1 MTSEPKNLSKS
12 KKKNSQAVSIYED
25 EDKIDQIIKDIT
37 LKRPRNAYTQF
48 VLSESEQMKSKN
60 KDSKIKIGDLSA
72 TCAEKWKKLSQEEK
86 KKYVKLYEEEKQKY
100 KNDLELVRHYLF
112 KDYQDNIH
120 RAPSA
125 YQIFVSEKLRL
136 GFEQNLDPK
145 DIKKA
150 AATEW
155 AQMTEEQKGVYK
167 DKKKEND
174 SWFEKAKKIRKIT
187 PISLFIQ
194 KKYDEAKKEKKEP
207 PKLKDI
213 APSWKKLSKKEKQTY
228 EKYAQ
233 ELNEEKEQLQ
243 DLYEIT
249 HGVKPKRPN
258 GAFRI
263 FLQEKAKNNEIKSL
277 TQGQELWKK
286 LTEDQKEEYLKKSHR
301 CQLAYKYKKMIYVK
315 QIKKILPKRPGN
327 AYTQFLKE
335 KKGQKVPEGQNF
347 LKYWRSVYEKLSPE
361 EKAKYEK
368 KAKEAKEIYDKKFEQ
383 FANKV
388 FDMPKKPL
396 SGFSFYV
403 AEKMPLLR
411 KEKPDSL
418 LNTLIKQIAEEWQK
432 EPEEKKAEFIKK
444 SDEDKKRFKRQFRQF
459 KKKGYYSNNPDDDEE
474 DDKKEEKKGT
484 KKKSSSKM
492 SSKKSR
498 KSRNASKKKDNEKKK
513 SKPKSKSKSK
523 KKSKKDG
530 KSQKQKSKSKSKKK
544 ETKKID
550 EVK

>member
-1 MTSEPKNLSKS
+1 MSSKSRSASKS
-12 KKKNSQAVSIYED
+12 KKKNSQPIALYED
-25 EDKIDQIIKDIT
+25 EEKIDQIIKDIT

-48 VLSESEQMKSKN
+48 VLSQSDQIKSKN
-60 KDSKIKIGDLSA
+60 KDSKIKIADLSA
-72 TCAEKWKKLSQEEK
+72 NCAEKWKKMSKEEK

-112 KDYQDNIH
+112 KDYQDTVH
-120 RAPSA
+120 RAPTA

-155 AQMTEEQKGVYK
+155 SQMTEEQKGVYK
-167 DKKKEND
+167 DKKKQND

-187 PISLFIQ
+187 PIALFIQ
-194 KKYDEAKKEKKEP
+194 KKYDEAKETKKDP
-207 PKLKDI
+207 PKLADI
-213 APSWKKLSKKEKQTY
+213 APLWKKLSKKEKQTY

-233 ELNEEKEQLQ
+233 ELNEEKEHLQ

-286 LTEDQKEEYLKKSHR
+286 LTEEQKEEYLKKSHR

-335 KKGQKVPEGQNF
+335 KKGQKIPEGQNF
-347 LKYWRSVYEKLSPE
+347 LKYWRPIYEKLTPE
-361 EKAKYEK
+361 EKAKYEE
-368 KAKEAKEIYDKKFEQ
+368 KAKKAKEIYDKKFEQ

-396 SGFSFYV
+396 SGFTFYV
-403 AEKMPLLR
+403 AEKMPLLK
-411 KEKPDSL
+411 KEKPDLL
-418 LNTLIKQIAEEWQK
+418 LNDLSKQIAEEWQK
-432 EPEEKKAEFIKK
+432 EPEEKKAEYIKK
-444 SDEDKKRFKRQFRQF
+444 SEEDKKRFKRQFREF
-459 KKKGYYSNNPDDDEE
+459 KKKGYYSNNPDGDVDEE
-474 DDKKEEKKGT
+474 DEKEEKKSS
-484 KKKSSSKM
+484 KKKSGSKM

-498 KSRNASKKKDNEKKK
+498 KSASKKKDNDKKK
-513 SKPKSKSKSK
+513 SSKSKSKNKSKKKSQKDGKSQRKSKSKSK
-523 KKSKKDG
+523 KK
-530 KSQKQKSKSKSKKK
+530 
-544 ETKKID
+544 
-550 EVK
+550 

>member
-1 MTSEPKNLSKS
+1 MSSKSRSASKS
-12 KKKNSQAVSIYED
+12 KKKNSQPIALYED
-25 EDKIDQIIKDIT
+25 EEKIDQIIKDIT

-48 VLSESEQMKSKN
+48 VLSQSDQIKSKN
-60 KDSKIKIGDLSA
+60 KDSKIKIADLSA
-72 TCAEKWKKLSQEEK
+72 NCAEKWKKMSKEEK

-112 KDYQDNIH
+112 KDYQDTVH
-120 RAPSA
+120 RAPTA

-155 AQMTEEQKGVYK
+155 SQMTEEQKGVYK
-167 DKKKEND
+167 DKKKQND

-187 PISLFIQ
+187 PIALFIQ
-194 KKYDEAKKEKKEP
+194 KKYDEAKETKKDP
-207 PKLKDI
+207 PKLADI
-213 APSWKKLSKKEKQTY
+213 APLWKKLSKKEKQTY

-233 ELNEEKEQLQ
+233 ELNEEKEHLQ

-286 LTEDQKEEYLKKSHR
+286 LTEEQKEEYLKKSHR

-335 KKGQKVPEGQNF
+335 KKGQKIPEGQNF
-347 LKYWRSVYEKLSPE
+347 LKYWRPIYEKLTPE
-361 EKAKYEK
+361 EKAKYEE
-368 KAKEAKEIYDKKFEQ
+368 KAKKAKEIYDKKFEQ

-396 SGFSFYV
+396 SGFTFYV
-403 AEKMPLLR
+403 AEKMPLLK
-411 KEKPDSL
+411 KEKPDLL
-418 LNTLIKQIAEEWQK
+418 LNDLSKQIAEEWQK
-432 EPEEKKAEFIKK
+432 EPEEKKAEYIKK
-444 SDEDKKRFKRQFRQF
+444 SEEDKKRFKRQFREF
-459 KKKGYYSNNPDDDEE
+459 KKKGYYSNNPDGDVDEE
-474 DDKKEEKKGT
+474 DEKEEKKSS
-484 KKKSSSKM
+484 KKKSGSKM

-498 KSRNASKKKDNEKKK
+498 KNASKKKDNDKKK
-513 SKPKSKSKSK
+513 SSKSKSKSK
-523 KKSKKDG
+523 KKSQKEG
-530 KSQKQKSKSKSKKK
+530 KSQRKSKSKSKKK
-544 ETKKID
+544 
-550 EVK
+550 

>member
-1 MTSEPKNLSKS
+1 MSSKSRSASKS
-12 KKKNSQAVSIYED
+12 KKKNSQPIALYED
-25 EDKIDQIIKDIT
+25 EEKIDQIIKDIT

-48 VLSESEQMKSKN
+48 VLSQSDQIKSKN
-60 KDSKIKIGDLSA
+60 KDSKIKIADLSA
-72 TCAEKWKKLSQEEK
+72 NCAEKWKKMSKEEK

-112 KDYQDNIH
+112 KDYQDTVH
-120 RAPSA
+120 RAPTA

-150 AATEW
+150 ASTEW
-155 AQMTEEQKGVYK
+155 SQMTEEQKGVYK
-167 DKKKEND
+167 DKKKQND

-187 PISLFIQ
+187 PIALFIQ
-194 KKYDEAKKEKKEP
+194 KKYDEAKETKKDP
-207 PKLKDI
+207 PKLADI
-213 APSWKKLSKKEKQTY
+213 APLWKKLSKKEKQTY

-233 ELNEEKEQLQ
+233 ELNEEKEHLQ

-286 LTEDQKEEYLKKSHR
+286 LTEEQKEEYLKKSHR

-335 KKGQKVPEGQNF
+335 KKGQKIPEGQNF
-347 LKYWRSVYEKLSPE
+347 LKYWRPIYEKLTPE
-361 EKAKYEK
+361 EKAKYEE
-368 KAKEAKEIYDKKFEQ
+368 KAKKAKEIYDKKFEQ

-396 SGFSFYV
+396 SGFTFYV
-403 AEKMPLLR
+403 TEKMPLLK
-411 KEKPDSL
+411 KEKPDLL
-418 LNTLIKQIAEEWQK
+418 LNDLSKQIAEEWQK
-432 EPEEKKAEFIKK
+432 EPEEKKAEYIKK
-444 SDEDKKRFKRQFRQF
+444 SEEDKKRFKRQ
-459 KKKGYYSNNPDDDEE
+459 
-474 DDKKEEKKGT
+474 
-484 KKKSSSKM
+484 
-492 SSKKSR
+492 
-498 KSRNASKKKDNEKKK
+498 
-513 SKPKSKSKSK
+513 
-523 KKSKKDG
+523 
-530 KSQKQKSKSKSKKK
+530 
-544 ETKKID
+544 
-550 EVK
+550 

>member
-1 MTSEPKNLSKS
+1 MSSKSRSASKS
-12 KKKNSQAVSIYED
+12 KKKNSQPIALYED
-25 EDKIDQIIKDIT
+25 EEKIDQIIKDIT

-48 VLSESEQMKSKN
+48 VLSQSDQIKSKN
-60 KDSKIKIGDLSA
+60 KDSKIKIADLSA
-72 TCAEKWKKLSQEEK
+72 TCAEKWKKMSKEEK

-112 KDYQDNIH
+112 KDYQDTVH
-120 RAPSA
+120 RAPTA

-150 AATEW
+150 ASTEW
-155 AQMTEEQKGVYK
+155 SQMTEEQKGVYK
-167 DKKKEND
+167 DKKKQND

-187 PISLFIQ
+187 PIALFIQ
-194 KKYDEAKKEKKEP
+194 KKYDEAKETKKDP
-207 PKLKDI
+207 PKLADI
-213 APSWKKLSKKEKQTY
+213 APLWKKLSKKEKQTY

-233 ELNEEKEQLQ
+233 ELNEEKEHLQ

-286 LTEDQKEEYLKKSHR
+286 LTAEQKEEYLKKSHR

-335 KKGQKVPEGQNF
+335 KKGQKIPEGQNF
-347 LKYWRSVYEKLSPE
+347 LKYWRPIYEKLTPE
-361 EKAKYEK
+361 EKAKYEE
-368 KAKEAKEIYDKKFEQ
+368 KAKKAKEIYDKKFEQ

-396 SGFSFYV
+396 SGFTFYV
-403 AEKMPLLR
+403 AEKMPLLK
-411 KEKPDSL
+411 KEKPDLL
-418 LNTLIKQIAEEWQK
+418 LNDLSKQIAEEWQK
-432 EPEEKKAEFIKK
+432 EPEEKKAEYIKK
-444 SDEDKKRFKRQFRQF
+444 SEEDKKRFKRQFREF
-459 KKKGYYSNNPDDDEE
+459 KKKGYYSNNPDGDVDEE
-474 DDKKEEKKGT
+474 DEKEEKKSS
-484 KKKSSSKM
+484 KKKSGSKISSKN
-492 SSKKSR
+492 SR
-498 KSRNASKKKDNEKKK
+498 KSASKKKDNNKKK
-513 SKPKSKSKSK
+513 SSKSKSKNKSKKKSQKDGKSQRKSKSKSK
-523 KKSKKDG
+523 KK
-530 KSQKQKSKSKSKKK
+530 
-544 ETKKID
+544 
-550 EVK
+550 

>member
-1 MTSEPKNLSKS
+1 MSSKSRSASKS
-12 KKKNSQAVSIYED
+12 KKKNSQPIALYED
-25 EDKIDQIIKDIT
+25 EEKTDQIIKDIT

-48 VLSESEQMKSKN
+48 VLSQSDQIKSKN
-60 KDSKIKIGDLSA
+60 KDSKIKIADLSA
-72 TCAEKWKKLSQEEK
+72 NCAEKWKKMSKEEK

-112 KDYQDNIH
+112 KDYQDTVH
-120 RAPSA
+120 RAPTA

-155 AQMTEEQKGVYK
+155 SQMTEEQKGVYK
-167 DKKKEND
+167 DKKKQND

-187 PISLFIQ
+187 PIALFIQ
-194 KKYDEAKKEKKEP
+194 KKYDEAKETKKDP
-207 PKLKDI
+207 PKLADI
-213 APSWKKLSKKEKQTY
+213 APLWKKLSKKEKQTY

-233 ELNEEKEQLQ
+233 ELNEEKEHLQ

-263 FLQEKAKNNEIKSL
+263 FLQEKAKNHELKSL

-286 LTEDQKEEYLKKSHR
+286 LTEEQKEEYLKKSHR

-335 KKGQKVPEGQNF
+335 KKGQKIPEGQNF
-347 LKYWRSVYEKLSPE
+347 LKYWRPIYEKLTPE
-361 EKAKYEK
+361 EKAKYEE
-368 KAKEAKEIYDKKFEQ
+368 KAKKAKEIYDKKFEQ

-396 SGFSFYV
+396 SGFTFYV
-403 AEKMPLLR
+403 AEKMPLLK
-411 KEKPDSL
+411 KEKPDLL
-418 LNTLIKQIAEEWQK
+418 LNDLSKQIAEEWQK
-432 EPEEKKAEFIKK
+432 EPEEKKAEYIKK
-444 SDEDKKRFKRQFRQF
+444 SEEDKKRFKRQFREF
-459 KKKGYYSNNPDDDEE
+459 KKKGYYSNNPDGDVDEE
-474 DDKKEEKKGT
+474 DEKEEKKSS
-484 KKKSSSKM
+484 KKKSGSKM

-498 KSRNASKKKDNEKKK
+498 KSASKKKDNDKKK
-513 SKPKSKSKSK
+513 SSKSKSKNKSKKKSQKDGKSQRKSKSKSK
-523 KKSKKDG
+523 KK
-530 KSQKQKSKSKSKKK
+530 
-544 ETKKID
+544 
-550 EVK
+550 

>member
-1 MTSEPKNLSKS
+1 MSSKSRSASKS
-12 KKKNSQAVSIYED
+12 KKKNSQPIALYED
-25 EDKIDQIIKDIT
+25 EEKIDQIIKDIT

-48 VLSESEQMKSKN
+48 VLSQSDQIKSKN
-60 KDSKIKIGDLSA
+60 KDSKIKIADLSA
-72 TCAEKWKKLSQEEK
+72 NCAEKWKKMSKEEK

-112 KDYQDNIH
+112 KDYQDTVH
-120 RAPSA
+120 RAPTA

-155 AQMTEEQKGVYK
+155 SQMTEEQKGVYK
-167 DKKKEND
+167 DKKKQND

-187 PISLFIQ
+187 PIALFIQ
-194 KKYDEAKKEKKEP
+194 KKYDEAKETKKDP
-207 PKLKDI
+207 PKLADI
-213 APSWKKLSKKEKQTY
+213 APLWKKLSKKEKQTY

-233 ELNEEKEQLQ
+233 ELNEEKEHLQ

-286 LTEDQKEEYLKKSHR
+286 LTEEQKEEYLKKSHR

-335 KKGQKVPEGQNF
+335 KKGQKIPEGQNF
-347 LKYWRSVYEKLSPE
+347 LKYWRPIYEKLTPE
-361 EKAKYEK
+361 EKAKYEE
-368 KAKEAKEIYDKKFEQ
+368 KAKKAKEIYDKKFEQ

-396 SGFSFYV
+396 SGFTFYV
-403 AEKMPLLR
+403 AEKMPLLK
-411 KEKPDSL
+411 KEKPDLL
-418 LNTLIKQIAEEWQK
+418 LNDLSKQIAEEWQK
-432 EPEEKKAEFIKK
+432 EPEEKKAEYIKK
-444 SDEDKKRFKRQFRQF
+444 SEEDKKRFKRQFREF
-459 KKKGYYSNNPDDDEE
+459 KKKGYYSNNPDGYVDEE
-474 DDKKEEKKGT
+474 DEKEEKKSS
-484 KKKSSSKM
+484 KKKSGSKM

-498 KSRNASKKKDNEKKK
+498 KSASKKKDNDKKK
-513 SKPKSKSKSK
+513 SSKSKSKNKSKKKSQKDGKSQRKSKSKSK
-523 KKSKKDG
+523 KK
-530 KSQKQKSKSKSKKK
+530 
-544 ETKKID
+544 
-550 EVK
+550 

>member
-1 MTSEPKNLSKS
+1 MSSKSRSASKS
-12 KKKNSQAVSIYED
+12 KKKNSQPIALYED
-25 EDKIDQIIKDIT
+25 EEKIDQIIKDIT

-48 VLSESEQMKSKN
+48 VLSQSDQIKSKN
-60 KDSKIKIGDLSA
+60 KDSKIKIADLSA
-72 TCAEKWKKLSQEEK
+72 NCAEKWKKMSKEEK

-112 KDYQDNIH
+112 KDYQDTVH
-120 RAPSA
+120 RAPTA

-155 AQMTEEQKGVYK
+155 SQMTEEQKGVYK
-167 DKKKEND
+167 DKKKQND

-187 PISLFIQ
+187 PIALFIQ
-194 KKYDEAKKEKKEP
+194 KKYDEAKETKKDP
-207 PKLKDI
+207 PKLADI
-213 APSWKKLSKKEKQTY
+213 APLWKKLSKKEKQTY

-233 ELNEEKEQLQ
+233 ELNEEKEHLQ

-286 LTEDQKEEYLKKSHR
+286 LTEEQKEEYLKKSHR

-335 KKGQKVPEGQNF
+335 KKGQKIPEGQNF
-347 LKYWRSVYEKLSPE
+347 LKYWRPIYEKLTPE
-361 EKAKYEK
+361 EKAKYEE
-368 KAKEAKEIYDKKFEQ
+368 KAKKAKEIYDKKFEQ

-396 SGFSFYV
+396 SGFTFYV
-403 AEKMPLLR
+403 AEKMPLLK
-411 KEKPDSL
+411 KEKPDLL
-418 LNTLIKQIAEEWQK
+418 LNDLSKQIAEEWQK
-432 EPEEKKAEFIKK
+432 EPEEKKAEYIKK
-444 SDEDKKRFKRQFRQF
+444 SEEDKKRFKRQFREF
-459 KKKGYYSNNPDDDEE
+459 KKKGYYSNNPDGDVDEE
-474 DDKKEEKKGT
+474 DEKEEKKSS
-484 KKKSSSKM
+484 KKKSGSKM

-498 KSRNASKKKDNEKKK
+498 KSASKKKDNDKKK
-513 SKPKSKSKSK
+513 SSKSKSKSKSK
-523 KKSKKDG
+523 KKSQKEG
-530 KSQKQKSKSKSKKK
+530 KSQRKSKSKSKKK
-544 ETKKID
+544 
-550 EVK
+550 

>member
-1 MTSEPKNLSKS
+1 MSSKSRSASKS
-12 KKKNSQAVSIYED
+12 KKKNSQPIALYED
-25 EDKIDQIIKDIT
+25 EEKIDQIIKDIT

-48 VLSESEQMKSKN
+48 VLSQSDQIKSKN
-60 KDSKIKIGDLSA
+60 KDSKIKIADLSA
-72 TCAEKWKKLSQEEK
+72 NCAEKWKKMSKEEK

-112 KDYQDNIH
+112 KDYQDTVH
-120 RAPSA
+120 RAPTA

-155 AQMTEEQKGVYK
+155 SQMTEEQKGVYK
-167 DKKKEND
+167 DKKKQND

-187 PISLFIQ
+187 PIALFIQ
-194 KKYDEAKKEKKEP
+194 KKYDEAKETKKDP
-207 PKLKDI
+207 PKLADI
-213 APSWKKLSKKEKQTY
+213 APLWKKLSKKEKQTY

-233 ELNEEKEQLQ
+233 ELNEEKEHLQ

-286 LTEDQKEEYLKKSHR
+286 LTEEQKEEYLKKSHR

-335 KKGQKVPEGQNF
+335 KKGQKIPEGQNF
-347 LKYWRSVYEKLSPE
+347 LKYWRPIYEKLTPE
-361 EKAKYEK
+361 EKAKYEE
-368 KAKEAKEIYDKKFEQ
+368 KAKQAKEIYDKKFEQ

-396 SGFSFYV
+396 SGFTFYV
-403 AEKMPLLR
+403 AEKMPLLK
-411 KEKPDSL
+411 KEKPDLL
-418 LNTLIKQIAEEWQK
+418 LNDLSKQIAEEWQK
-432 EPEEKKAEFIKK
+432 EPEEKKAEYNKK
-444 SDEDKKRFKRQFRQF
+444 SEEDKKRFKRQFREF
-459 KKKGYYSNNPDDDEE
+459 KKKGYYSNNPDGDVDEE
-474 DDKKEEKKGT
+474 DEKEEKKSS
-484 KKKSSSKM
+484 KKKSGSKM

-498 KSRNASKKKDNEKKK
+498 KNASKKKDNDKKK
-513 SKPKSKSKSK
+513 SSKSKSKSK
-523 KKSKKDG
+523 KKSQKEG
-530 KSQKQKSKSKSKKK
+530 KSQRKSKSKSKKK
-544 ETKKID
+544 
-550 EVK
+550 

>member
-1 MTSEPKNLSKS
+1 MSSKSRSASKS
-12 KKKNSQAVSIYED
+12 KKKSSQPIALYED
-25 EDKIDQIIKDIT
+25 EEKIDQIIKDIT

-48 VLSESEQMKSKN
+48 VLSQSDQIKSKN
-60 KDSKIKIGDLSA
+60 KDSKIKIADLSA
-72 TCAEKWKKLSQEEK
+72 NCAEKWKKMSKEEK

-112 KDYQDNIH
+112 KDYQDTVH
-120 RAPSA
+120 RAPTA

-150 AATEW
+150 ASTEW
-155 AQMTEEQKGVYK
+155 SQMTEEQKGVYK
-167 DKKKEND
+167 DKKKQND

-187 PISLFIQ
+187 PIALFIQ
-194 KKYDEAKKEKKEP
+194 KKYDEAKETKKDP
-207 PKLKDI
+207 PKLADI
-213 APSWKKLSKKEKQTY
+213 APLWKKLSKKEKQTY

-233 ELNEEKEQLQ
+233 ELNEEKEHLQ

-286 LTEDQKEEYLKKSHR
+286 LTEEQKEEYLKKSHR

-335 KKGQKVPEGQNF
+335 KKGQKIPEGQNF
-347 LKYWRSVYEKLSPE
+347 LKYWRPIYEKLTPE
-361 EKAKYEK
+361 EKAKYEE
-368 KAKEAKEIYDKKFEQ
+368 KAKKAKEIYDKKFEQ

-396 SGFSFYV
+396 SGFTFYV
-403 AEKMPLLR
+403 AEKMPLLK
-411 KEKPDSL
+411 KEKPDLL
-418 LNTLIKQIAEEWQK
+418 LNDLSKQIAEEWQK
-432 EPEEKKAEFIKK
+432 EPEEKKAEYIKK
-444 SDEDKKRFKRQFRQF
+444 SEEDKKRFKRQFREF
-459 KKKGYYSNNPDDDEE
+459 KKKGYYSNNPDGDVDEE
-474 DDKKEEKKGT
+474 DEKEEKKSS
-484 KKKSSSKM
+484 KKKSGSKM

-498 KSRNASKKKDNEKKK
+498 KSASKKKDNDKKK
-513 SKPKSKSKSK
+513 SSKSKSKNKSKKKSQKDGKSQRKSKSKSK
-523 KKSKKDG
+523 KK
-530 KSQKQKSKSKSKKK
+530 
-544 ETKKID
+544 
-550 EVK
+550 

>member
-1 MTSEPKNLSKS
+1 MSSKSRSASKS
-12 KKKNSQAVSIYED
+12 KKKNSQPIALYED
-25 EDKIDQIIKDIT
+25 EEKIDQIIKDIT

-48 VLSESEQMKSKN
+48 VLSQSDQIKSKN
-60 KDSKIKIGDLSA
+60 KDSKIKIADLSA
-72 TCAEKWKKLSQEEK
+72 NCAEKWKKMSKEEK

-112 KDYQDNIH
+112 KDYQDTVH
-120 RAPSA
+120 RAPTA

-155 AQMTEEQKGVYK
+155 SQMTEEQKGVYK
-167 DKKKEND
+167 DKKKQND

-187 PISLFIQ
+187 PIALFIQ
-194 KKYDEAKKEKKEP
+194 KKYDEAKETKKDP
-207 PKLKDI
+207 PKLADI
-213 APSWKKLSKKEKQTY
+213 APLWKKLSKKEKQTY

-233 ELNEEKEQLQ
+233 ELNEEKEHLQ

-286 LTEDQKEEYLKKSHR
+286 LTEEQKEEYLKKSHR

-335 KKGQKVPEGQNF
+335 KKGQKIPEGQNF
-347 LKYWRSVYEKLSPE
+347 LKYWRPIYEKLTPE
-361 EKAKYEK
+361 EKAKYEE
-368 KAKEAKEIYDKKFEQ
+368 KAKKAKEIYDKKFEQ

-396 SGFSFYV
+396 SGFTFYV
-403 AEKMPLLR
+403 AEKMPLLK
-411 KEKPDSL
+411 KEKPDLL
-418 LNTLIKQIAEEWQK
+418 LNDLSKQIAEEWQK
-432 EPEEKKAEFIKK
+432 EPEEKKAEYIKK
-444 SDEDKKRFKRQFRQF
+444 SEEDKKRFKRQFREF
-459 KKKGYYSNNPDDDEE
+459 KKKGYYSNNPDGDVDEE
-474 DDKKEEKKGT
+474 DEKEEKKSS
-484 KKKSSSKM
+484 KKKSGSKM

-498 KSRNASKKKDNEKKK
+498 KNASKKKDNDKKK
-513 SKPKSKSKSK
+513 SSKSKSKNKSKKKSQKDGKSQRKSKSKSK
-523 KKSKKDG
+523 KK
-530 KSQKQKSKSKSKKK
+530 
-544 ETKKID
+544 
-550 EVK
+550 

>member
-1 MTSEPKNLSKS
+1 MSSKSRSASKS
-12 KKKNSQAVSIYED
+12 KKKNSQPVALYED
-25 EDKIDQIIKDIT
+25 EEKIDQIIKDIT

-48 VLSESEQMKSKN
+48 VLSQSDQIKSKN
-60 KDSKIKIGDLSA
+60 KDSKIKIADLSA
-72 TCAEKWKKLSQEEK
+72 NCAEKWKKMSKEEK

-112 KDYQDNIH
+112 KDYQDTVH
-120 RAPSA
+120 RAPTA

-155 AQMTEEQKGVYK
+155 SQMTEEQKGVYK
-167 DKKKEND
+167 DKKKQND

-187 PISLFIQ
+187 PIALFIQ
-194 KKYDEAKKEKKEP
+194 KKYDEAKETKKDP
-207 PKLKDI
+207 PKLADI
-213 APSWKKLSKKEKQTY
+213 APLWKKLSKKEKQTY

-233 ELNEEKEQLQ
+233 ELNEEKEHLQ

-286 LTEDQKEEYLKKSHR
+286 LTEEQKEEYLKKSHR

-335 KKGQKVPEGQNF
+335 KKGQKIPEGQNF
-347 LKYWRSVYEKLSPE
+347 LKYWRPIYEKLTPE
-361 EKAKYEK
+361 EKAKYEE
-368 KAKEAKEIYDKKFEQ
+368 KAKKAKEIYDKKFEQ

-396 SGFSFYV
+396 SGFTFYV
-403 AEKMPLLR
+403 AEKMPLLK
-411 KEKPDSL
+411 KEKPDLL
-418 LNTLIKQIAEEWQK
+418 LNDLSKQIAEEWQK
-432 EPEEKKAEFIKK
+432 EPEEKKAEYIKK
-444 SDEDKKRFKRQFRQF
+444 SEEDKKRFKRQFREF
-459 KKKGYYSNNPDDDEE
+459 KKKGYYSNNPDDDVDEE
-474 DDKKEEKKGT
+474 DEKEEKKSS
-484 KKKSSSKM
+484 KKKSGSKM

-498 KSRNASKKKDNEKKK
+498 KSASKKKDNDKKK
-513 SKPKSKSKSK
+513 SSKSKSKNKSKKKSQKDGKSQRKSKSKSK
-523 KKSKKDG
+523 KK
-530 KSQKQKSKSKSKKK
+530 
-544 ETKKID
+544 
-550 EVK
+550 